1 MDRLML
7 EEGDMDEECADE
19 DKIRDQVGK
28 LHHRAILD
36 EDQREVRLFQEAFL
50 EDGELHSDNA
60 RTRKFRWKDAD
71 EDIGDLERRPSDDDA
86 EDPTGNTQ
94 QDEKWRLERLERE
107 KWVKESEL
115 AKSSKI
121 KTQGGSEDDIN
132 NDEDSDNEDSQFFSM
147 ATKAL
152 KKLHKKKSDSS
163 SSINGVKSSS
173 VGGDSLVA
181 MANDIKEQDS
191 ATRKDF
197 KSPKGKLPLQI
208 VSNNSSNVRAS
219 DADFVI
225 SANLSRVE
233 EHLDR
238 KEPRTLLELLET
250 ICKGNLPF
258 GDLKSFRVALSCSL
272 ISFAIAT
279 SESPPTDELFTP
291 FIDDDESDF
300 FLCNFFKALV
310 AMLKN

>member
-1 MDRLML
+1 M
-7 EEGDMDEECADE
+7 
-19 DKIRDQVGK
+19 GK

-94 QDEKWRLERLERE
+94 VDEKWRLERLERE

-115 AKSSKI
+115 TKSSKI
-121 KTQGGSEDDIN
+121 KIQGGSEDDIN

-152 KKLHKKKSDSS
+152 KKLHKKKSHSS
-163 SSINGVKSSS
+163 TLINGVKSSS
-173 VGGDSLVA
+173 GGGDSLVA
-181 MANDIKEQDS
+181 IANDIKEQDS

-208 VSNNSSNVRAS
+208 VSNNSSNVRGS
-219 DADFVI
+219 F
-225 SANLSRVE
+225 LSRCSSTLEKLAEMTKSASEARTGSGAKNSRNFVFALLSPE
-233 EHLDR
+233 KAKADSHD
-238 KEPRTLLELLET
+238 KES
-250 ICKGNLPF
+250 N
-258 GDLKSFRVALSCSL
+258 DLSCQTKQNSKGKGKTKSHN
-272 ISFAIAT
+272 ISHAQDAKKFKIDR
-279 SESPPTDELFTP
+279 SIDENS
-291 FIDDDESDF
+291 SDTIF
-300 FLCNFFKALV
+300 GLL
-310 AMLKN
+310 